1 MKTVKYIFLIGF
13 IIFASCQEESTADK
27 EEISETEKTSEHL
40 PFNRYELKDLS
51 DFMTDGS
58 NWIIGTSVSSDFQKP
73 WDLHFENGNGT
84 LINNVKDQ
92 GLRDQDNA
100 AHGSHLFTTLEHG
113 DIEIE
118 FEVLLPKEANSGF
131 YFQSRYELQLRDTA
145 EDEDVSSDDLGG
157 IYAQWKTDEE
167 KETIGGSAP
176 VLNAARS
183 AGLWQRFKVLFRAP
197 TFDAT
202 GKKIS
207 NAKFDHVYL
216 NGYLIQNDVEVSG
229 PTIGALYT
237 DEVAMAPLMIQGD
250 HGPIA
255 IRNIDYKVYSNDR
268 VTLSN
273 LNYKVYEGK
282 FDYIPDFAT
291 LEVIKE
297 GQASNFD
304 DLSKLAGMN
313 DGYCIIFEGDIE
325 VPKDGQYLFETG
337 IDDGGNTYIDDELVI
352 HNQGDPGFGIERG
365 MIELTKGTHKLKQ
378 SFYQEVWGAYI
389 KMSIEGPGIEK
400 AEFPLRE
407 KAQSATA
414 TNPDTDYI
422 VTVGDE
428 PEIIRG
434 FVDHY
439 GQKKTHIL
447 SIGTPQGIHY
457 SYDTRN
463 NKLVNLWKG
472 EFADVSRMWKNRGAE
487 QRLDPVSAE
496 LSIKDMSDSNCKPL
510 GYTLGSDGLPTFR
523 YTCDGKNFTDK
534 VTPTSGKKSATRVVT
549 VDNGNYQYE
558 IASAHS
564 IIELSDGWY
573 SVSNEYFVRPNNEDA
588 NWKVSDDKIVATI
601 TPSSELSYAI
611 FW

>member
-1 MKTVKYIFLIGF
+1 M
-13 IIFASCQEESTADK
+13 AEK
-27 EEISETEKTSEHL
+27 EEKSEPEKTSDYL

-51 DFMTDGS
+51 DFETVGS
-58 NWIIGTSVSSDFQKP
+58 NWITGTSVSSDFQKP
-73 WDLHFENGNGT
+73 WDLNFENGVGT

-92 GLRDQDNA
+92 GIRDQDNA
-100 AHGSHLFTTLEHG
+100 ADGSHLFSTLEHG

-118 FEVLLPKEANSGF
+118 FEVLLPKEANSGV

-145 EDEDVSSDDLGG
+145 EDEDVTSDDLGG
-157 IYAQWKTDEE
+157 IYAQWKDDNQ
-167 KETIGGSAP
+167 KESVGGSAP

-216 NGYLIQNDVEVSG
+216 NGYLIQSDVEVSG
-229 PTIGALYT
+229 PTIGAHHT
-237 DEVAMAPLMIQGD
+237 DEVALAPLMIQGD
-250 HGPIA
+250 HGPVA
-255 IRNIDYKVYSNDR
+255 IRNIDYKTFSNEI

-273 LNYKVYEGK
+273 LSYKVYEGK
-282 FDYIPDFAT
+282 FDYIPDFSS

-297 GQASNFD
+297 GQAPNFD
-304 DLSKLAGMN
+304 DLRKLAGKN

-325 VPKDGQYLFETG
+325 IPRDGQYLFETG

-365 MIELTKGTHKLKQ
+365 VIELTKGTHKLKQ
-378 SFYQEVWGAYI
+378 SFYQEVWGANI

-407 KAQSATA
+407 ETQSVTT
-414 TNPDTDYI
+414 TNPNTDYVI
-422 VTVGDE
+422 RVQDE

-447 SIGTPQGIHY
+447 SVGTPQGIHY

-463 NKLVNLWKG
+463 NELINLWKG
-472 EFADVSRMWKNRGAE
+472 KFADVTRMWKNRGAE

-496 LSIKDMSDSNCKPL
+496 LPIKDMSDSNCKPL

-523 YTCDGKNFTDK
+523 YTCDGNNFTDR
-534 VTPTSGKKSATRVVT
+534 VAPTLGKKSASRIVT
-549 VDNGNYQYE
+549 VDKESYQYE
-558 IASAHS
+558 IASGNS
-564 IIELSDGWY
+564 IIQLSNGWY
-573 SVSNEYFVRPNNEDA
+573 SVDNEYFVRTNKADA
-588 NWKVSDDKIVATI
+588 NWKVSDDKIEATI
-601 TPSSELSYAI
+601 TPSSELSYEI